1 MVHKKRQKWQVIA
14 QGACEQCGQNW
25 LPKINNPV
33 ALRDWSD
40 ELQPD
45 HKIVLYPGAEVKI
58 SDIEFKNSV
67 TLAIGP
73 EGDFSPSEIESLIN
87 EDYIP
92 VSMGSRILRAETAVI
107 SALSTIRT
115 LAGEF

>member
-1 MVHKKRQKWQVIA
+1 M
-14 QGACEQCGQNW
+14 
-25 LPKINNPV
+25 
-33 ALRDWSD
+33 
-40 ELQPD
+40 
-45 HKIVLYPGAEVKI
+45 YPGADIKI
-58 SDIEFKNSV
+58 SDINFKNSV
-67 TLAIGP
+67 ALAIGP
-73 EGDFSPSEIESLIN
+73 EGDFSSQEIEGLIT